1 MGARPDAGKMAGR
14 TWRTQL
20 GGMVYTVT
28 EDDCRLRPVQNPTVA
43 REEIVF
49 SHPSEEE
56 LARVLD
62 FFGIEW
68 QYEPTTFPLRS
79 DEDGNLIEAFSP
91 DFYLVEQELYVE
103 LTTLRPNLMRDKRRK
118 VRLLKELYPDI
129 KVRLWNRKD
138 FERFLERFGLATRRH
153 DLVGKEALE
162 KQDG

>member
-1 MGARPDAGKMAGR
+1 MRARPDAGETAGR

-20 GGMVYTVT
+20 GGTVYIVR
-28 EDDCRLRPVQNPTVA
+28 EDDSRLCPVQNPTVA

-56 LARVLD
+56 LARILD

-68 QYEPTTFPLRS
+68 QYEPTTFPLRW
-79 DEDGNLIEAFSP
+79 DEDGKLLEAFSP
-91 DFYLVEQELYVE
+91 DFFLVEQEFYVE
-103 LTTLRPNLMRDKRRK
+103 LTTLRPTLMRDKRGK

-129 KVRLWNRKD
+129 KVKLWNRKD